1 MVAGWHCSIQSFP
14 SLFQQTV
21 KNRCKQKRKTCRRNE
36 KDNPLR
42 CSFRCQSAPPSYVSS
57 LGSVEGLW
65 QKDDTYRKNFLLSMS
80 LIGLFS
86 ADNGSRPTSEEEFED
101 LREKFQRLKFIET
114 QGRCCSGQ
122 FERRI
127 VFGMGLAR
135 NMSPLIPFFSFQPKE
150 RWCGDSQHVG
160 YN

>member
-1 MVAGWHCSIQSFP
+1 
-14 SLFQQTV
+14 
-21 KNRCKQKRKTCRRNE
+21 
-36 KDNPLR
+36 
-42 CSFRCQSAPPSYVSS
+42 
-57 LGSVEGLW
+57 
-65 QKDDTYRKNFLLSMS
+65 MS
-80 LIGLFS
+80 LIGLFTS

-127 VFGMGLAR
+127 VFEMGLAW

-150 RWCGDSQHVG
+150 RWCGDGQHVVFHG
-160 YN
+160 DN

>member
-1 MVAGWHCSIQSFP
+1 
-14 SLFQQTV
+14 
-21 KNRCKQKRKTCRRNE
+21 
-36 KDNPLR
+36 
-42 CSFRCQSAPPSYVSS
+42 
-57 LGSVEGLW
+57 
-65 QKDDTYRKNFLLSMS
+65 MS

-127 VFGMGLAR
+127 VFEMGSCAEHV
-135 NMSPLIPFFSFQPKE
+135 PVDTFFQFPAK
-150 RWCGDSQHVG
+150 RKVVR
-160 YN
+160 